1 MDIDILK
8 AKRKSLR
15 AAFSMCCNDISNRI
29 ETETLSKNE
38 VNALYKQLQDKFSRL
53 ETIQEEISDLL
64 LTSHDLKDTYQEDF
78 SKAEEYRDKF
88 CQIFSIFEA
97 SQEQKILVSEENNSV
112 QKRKFK
118 LPKLELRKFSGEPKD
133 YLAFWSQFEKIHMD
147 ATIAEEDKFQYLL
160 QCLVPD
166 SKAARLVSSF
176 PPIKNNYLK
185 AITQLKERFGRDE
198 LLVQIYVRDLLS
210 IVMKNA
216 AGRIKGDL
224 SELYDLLESKLMA
237 LESLGRTKE
246 KFAEFLEPLV
256 ESYLPENVLRAWERS
271 RSVEDSSPQDSARSL
286 DKLLCFLRNEVQSEE
301 MIKLAR
307 TGLGASRVS
316 HPRSH
321 PDEADCSTAAA
332 LVNFL
337 SRQFR

>member
-15 AAFSMCCNDISNRI
+15 AVFSMCCNGISNRT
-29 ETETLSKNE
+29 ERERERERETLSKNE

-88 CQIFSIFEA
+88 CQTFSILEA
-97 SQEQKILVSEENNSV
+97 SQEQEILVSEENNSV

-118 LPKLELRKFSGEPKD
+118 LPTLELRKFSGEPKD

-166 SKAARLVSSF
+166 SKATRLVSSF
-176 PPIKNNYLK
+176 PPTKKVFRL
-185 AITQLKERFGRDE
+185 RFGRDE

-210 IVMKNA
+210 I
-216 AGRIKGDL
+216 
-224 SELYDLLESKLMA
+224 
-237 LESLGRTKE
+237 
-246 KFAEFLEPLV
+246 
-256 ESYLPENVLRAWERS
+256 
-271 RSVEDSSPQDSARSL
+271 
-286 DKLLCFLRNEVQSEE
+286 
-301 MIKLAR
+301 
-307 TGLGASRVS
+307 
-316 HPRSH
+316 
-321 PDEADCSTAAA
+321 
-332 LVNFL
+332 
-337 SRQFR
+337 

>member
-15 AAFSMCCNDISNRI
+15 AAFSMCCNGISNRI

-38 VNALYKQLQDKFSRL
+38 VDALYKQLQDKFSRL
-53 ETIQEEISDLL
+53 ETIQEEISDLILTSHDLKCTYQEEFSIQEEISDLL

-88 CQIFSIFEA
+88 CQIFSILEA
-97 SQEQKILVSEENNSV
+97 SQEQEILVSEEKNSV

-118 LPKLELRKFSGEPKD
+118 LPNLELRKFSGEPKD

-176 PPIKNNYLK
+176 PPTKNTYLK

-210 IVMKNA
+210 IVMRNA
-216 AGRIKGDL
+216 AGRIKVDL

-246 KFAEFLEPLV
+246 KFSEFL
-256 ESYLPENVLRAWERS
+256 
-271 RSVEDSSPQDSARSL
+271 
-286 DKLLCFLRNEVQSEE
+286 
-301 MIKLAR
+301 
-307 TGLGASRVS
+307 
-316 HPRSH
+316 
-321 PDEADCSTAAA
+321 
-332 LVNFL
+332 
-337 SRQFR
+337 